1 MQVNIKKKLP
11 EFKTDAEAEAFVDA
25 ADLSQYD
32 LSGMQPVS
40 FEFQPK
46 AKSIIMRDGVL
57 FNGYK

>member
-1 MQVNIKKKLP
+1 MKKKLP
-11 EFKTDAEAEAFVDA
+11 EFKTDAEAEAFVDET
-25 ADLSQYD
+25 DLSQYD

-46 AKSIIMRDGVL
+46 AKSIIIRDGGL